1 MAGAAARRDA
11 NALEGAYEERGRV
24 GRKGWRR
31 NESGGGGGGGGG
43 GRRGQGTRGN
53 GLSSS
58 HGALEPGA
66 LPRDDDDESG
76 TSAAAW
82 DANDEMWAR
91 DAAVM
96 LRAADTGNAP
106 DAISALQ
113 RMKKTGEKNGW
124 RCLALYNMTLRASDR
139 DRRRARTRR
148 RCCARCASKVRARI
162 RGRITR

>member
-1 MAGAAARRDA
+1 MEEEEEEVAVDD
-11 NALEGAYEERGRV
+11 EGRARGRV
-24 GRKGWRR
+24 GR
-31 NESGGGGGGGGG
+31 
-43 GRRGQGTRGN
+43 
-53 GLSSS
+53 LSSS
-58 HGALEPGA
+58 YGALERA
-66 LPRDDDDESG
+66 LRDDDDESG

-113 RMKKTGEKNGW
+113 RMKKTGEKNGVAVQ
-124 RCLALYNMTLRASDR
+124 LAFYNMTLRLRAEDR